1 MSSLTANGFVKKS
14 YDEYV
19 EKMQQQAKELFG
31 SDVDLS
37 DYSPIGQWVKMLAY
51 ERVESDELA
60 EAVFNSAYV
69 DTAEGVALDYAVKYK
84 SISRFPEQPAIGEVT
99 FEVDP
104 GLTVPAGLWVGTPDG
119 VNFFVTDTVI
129 DSDNDGFVTAS
140 IEALE
145 PGSSGN
151 VPANTITEI
160 ATPLSGINAVNN
172 PLKTEQGRDKET
184 DAELRNRYYATS
196 GDGSTLDGITS
207 ALLNT
212 VPGVRAA
219 VVIENVN
226 DTPDS
231 SGRPPHSFESIVL
244 GGQPADIG
252 AVILSKKPAAIQAYG
267 SETII
272 VKDISGND
280 QTIGFSYAAV
290 KNIHVKVDIVKE
302 TSFPSNGADMVELEV
317 IKYIGGTD
325 RNSNSYAGLG
335 MGDDVVLG
343 KIASNIFMNVPGV
356 KDATVQL
363 SIDGVSYDS
372 NNVLIDQTEVAETS
386 YDKLVI
392 TVA

>member
-31 SDVDLS
+31 PNVDLS

-60 EAVFNSAYV
+60 EAVFNSAFV

-84 SISRFPEQPAIGEVT
+84 SISRFPEQPAVGEVLI
-99 FEVDP
+99 EVDP

-145 PGSSGN
+145 PGAAGN
-151 VPANTITEI
+151 IPANTITEI
-160 ATPLSGINAVNN
+160 VTPQSGINSVNN
-172 PLKTEQGRDKET
+172 PASTEQGRDKET

-252 AVILSKKPAAIQAYG
+252 AAILSKKPGGVRAYG
-267 SETII
+267 SQTI
-272 VKDISGND
+272 VLKDISGND
-280 QTIGFSYAAV
+280 QTIGFSYANTV
-290 KNIHVKVDIVKE
+290 DIYVKVDVVKE

-325 RNSNSYAGLG
+325 RNNNSYAGLG

-363 SIDGVSYDS
+363 SFDGVTYNT